1 MDEIRHREPGAPE
14 GLTVVADQQTAGRG
28 RMGRTWRDEPG
39 QSLLFSTLLRPDC
52 EPADFR
58 LFPVAAGLAVA
69 RAVAECYAIE
79 ANVKWPNDVLI
90 EDRKVAGILVTTRI
104 GEGRIM
110 SATIGVGV
118 NLHTTPTIAEMQGA
132 ALQEFTDRPIEPNDL
147 LQVVLRHL
155 EEVYSA
161 VLRGDA
167 APLVHAWTSRAAWL
181 GEIVDVALPSGTVRG
196 RFEGIDAAGHLLLRN
211 DDGSTEA
218 IAVGDV
224 TRGIRRTGN
233 DDQM

>member
-1 MDEIRHREPGAPE
+1 MRSSPDRDLVRRLGIPLIRLDSTTSTMDEIRHREPGAPE

-110 SATIGVGV
+110 SATIG
-118 NLHTTPTIAEMQGA
+118 
-132 ALQEFTDRPIEPNDL
+132 
-147 LQVVLRHL
+147 
-155 EEVYSA
+155 
-161 VLRGDA
+161 
-167 APLVHAWTSRAAWL
+167 
-181 GEIVDVALPSGTVRG
+181 
-196 RFEGIDAAGHLLLRN
+196 
-211 DDGSTEA
+211 
-218 IAVGDV
+218 
-224 TRGIRRTGN
+224 
-233 DDQM
+233 